1 MATNPYSSR
10 LIVHIIIGLGALA
23 CFCCVPHYT
32 HPYVTKEARAEKK
45 ERRASRG
52 R

>member
-10 LIVHIIIGLGALA
+10 LIVHILIGLGAFAA
-23 CFCCVPHYT
+23 CCCLPHYT
-32 HPYVTKEARAEKK
+32 YPYVGKK
-45 ERRASRG
+45 EREENERRAERE

>member
-1 MATNPYSSR
+1 MATTPYSSR

-32 HPYVTKEARAEKK
+32 HPYVGKKEREEN
-45 ERRASRG
+45 ERRASRV